1 MTTTS
6 HFLGISLNTD
16 LFIGLFKSL
25 RKYLKENNIENAIS
39 LQDRSSL
46 HITIYY
52 FGENLDDA
60 TLSKLKNDLLILNK
74 KEKLFPIFV
83 DEVNF
88 FMQQGQ
94 NRLCYLYPSKGKKI
108 EEINSIL
115 KPKYFNK
122 IVDNNYPKYIPH
134 ITIFK
139 IKDFDLYQKHQENML
154 TIIKHYLKGIRQD
167 NVFESFN
174 LFSVNSTLSPEKYT
188 IIF

>member
-1 MTTTS
+1 METTS
-6 HFLGISLNTD
+6 HFLGINLNNK
-16 LFIGLFKSL
+16 LFAGLFKSL
-25 RKYLKENNIENAIS
+25 QKYLKENNIEDAIS
-39 LQDRSSL
+39 LQNLSSL

-60 TLSKLKNDLLILNK
+60 TLSNLKNDLLTLNK
-74 KEKLFPIFV
+74 KENLFPIFI

-88 FMQQGQ
+88 FMQEGQ
-94 NRLCYLYPSKGKKI
+94 NRLCYLYPSKDRKI
-108 EEINSIL
+108 VEINSIL
-115 KPKYFNK
+115 KPKYLNK

-139 IKDFDLYQKHQENML
+139 IKNFDLYQKHQENIL
-154 TIIKHYLKGIRQD
+154 AIIKHYLKGIRRD
-167 NVFESFN
+167 NAFKSFN